1 MKKNSKFMYSL
12 IIVVGI
18 IIIGAGIYYV
28 VAKNENKSNQN
39 EIKQKVL
46 SEINY
51 MEQKIVLLFNKMNQI
66 EYEKYKISTE
76 SIESSESSSEGTN
89 GETANGEAENRKW

>member
-66 EYEKYKISTE
+66 EYENYKISTE

-89 GETANGEAENRKW
+89 GETANGEAGNRKW

>member
-1 MKKNSKFMYSL
+1 
-12 IIVVGI
+12 
-18 IIIGAGIYYV
+18 
-28 VAKNENKSNQN
+28 
-39 EIKQKVL
+39 
-46 SEINY
+46 

-66 EYEKYKISTE
+66 EYENYKISTE

>member
-39 EIKQKVL
+39 ENKQKVL

-66 EYEKYKISTE
+66 EYENYKISTE

>member
-39 EIKQKVL
+39 EIKQKVW

-66 EYEKYKISTE
+66 EYENYKISTE

>member
-66 EYEKYKISTE
+66 EYENYKISTE

>member
-12 IIVVGI
+12 ILVVGI

-66 EYEKYKISTE
+66 EYENYKISTE

>member
-39 EIKQKVL
+39 EIKQKVS

-66 EYEKYKISTE
+66 EYENYKISTE

>member
-1 MKKNSKFMYSL
+1 M
-12 IIVVGI
+12 
-18 IIIGAGIYYV
+18 
-28 VAKNENKSNQN
+28 
-39 EIKQKVL
+39 

-66 EYEKYKISTE
+66 EYENYKISTE